1 MIIEPHFETIVEHFN
16 AEYPREGCGVIAI
29 VQGKSKWFPCKN
41 VAENDDD
48 FIIDSK
54 DYIKASYQGDIVAV
68 VHSHPDA
75 SPEPSETDVKQCNGL
90 NLDYYIISIPE
101 IQLEHLKPNRV
112 DRPLIGREYEFGVN
126 DCFSLVQSYYQKF
139 EIEMPRYA
147 FEDNWYDKGLDYFGD
162 LWQNYEGWSEATDGS
177 LNTGQSAYDYWQAT
191 VTTSNPGT
199 PSDTNANFRRIRVYG
214 TYSASTTYKAYT
226 DPNYNEYVTYDRGSD
241 DDFVRLWQIK
251 GSTQTGSAH
260 KSTPDFGD
268 HWQLGDQ
275 CSKNVSGCAKRF
287 RTSFATIDGSVRKTI
302 TEKDEMLPF
311 GGFPGT
317 KTRA

>member
-1 MIIEPHFETIVEHFN
+1 MIIEPHFEKIIEHFN

-29 VQGKSKWFPCKN
+29 VKGKSKWVPCKN

-90 NLDYYIISIPE
+90 NLDYYIISIPD

-139 EIEMPRYA
+139 DIEMPRYA
-147 FEDNWYDKGLDYFGD
+147 FEDDWWNKGLDYFGD

-177 LNTGQSAYDYWQAT
+177 LLKNDLLYFNVDSSVPNHCG
-191 VTTSNPGT
+191 
-199 PSDTNANFRRIRVYG
+199 VY
-214 TYSASTTYKAYT
+214 
-226 DPNYNEYVTYDRGSD
+226 
-241 DDFVRLWQIK
+241 
-251 GSTQTGSAH
+251 
-260 KSTPDFGD
+260 
-268 HWQLGDQ
+268 LGDDLLLHHAYNRLS
-275 CSKNVSGCAKRF
+275 CRELLYPFWGKY
-287 RTSFATIDGSVRKTI
+287 KTKI
-302 TEKDEMLPF
+302 LRNEKC
-311 GGFPGT
+311 
-317 KTRA
+317 KQYI